1 MIISSQIFEAHLKCP
16 TKYYLKTSG
25 EIGTGNAYADWL
37 KTQNEFHQRE
47 GILHLTQGIPS
58 NEYAISPP
66 TTGNLKAAKWRLAS
80 DVEFNSEYLEGSNYC
95 ITKPSW
101 IKPKKQNKTDMSP
114 PLNTP
119 IYFLN
124 TRVHAVER
132 VTFERRGISAQFIPI
147 RFVFT
152 DKVNKN
158 GKLLLVFDS
167 LVLSKSLGRKV
178 SLGKLIYSDSY
189 DTHNIK
195 TSALA
200 PEVQKIVTNIARLP
214 LNSLPPDLVLNQHC
228 AECEFLERCRQI
240 ALEKDDLS
248 LLTGMTE
255 KERKKYHGKGIFTIN
270 QLSYTFRPRR
280 RPKRQG
286 DRRENYHHSLKALAI
301 REKRTHIV
309 GNLDF
314 KIEGTPVYLDV
325 EGLPDRDLY
334 YLIGVQITNDKSFT
348 QYSLWADS
356 PAQEQQIW
364 TDFLGILATINDP
377 VLIHYG
383 NFEVHFFKQMG
394 ERYGGLG
401 EESKIAKAINNSL
414 NLLSVIYA
422 RIYFPTYS
430 NRLKDIARFLDFEWS
445 EPKASGIQTIIWR
458 REWERSGSPY
468 LKEKLIIYN
477 QEDCEA
483 LRRVVDYLGSLSTS
497 KFPPT
502 DSNANGVVNTDSL
515 PRINPFKFQDN
526 QFGVP
531 GLHEVNKAA
540 YWDYQRERILLKSN
554 HYLKRVAKVRKEKAQ
569 AIPKANKIIQCPPP
583 SSCPYC
589 SRFKVQKVALKA
601 KTIFDIQFSRSG
613 IKRWMTQYLFY
624 RYYCPTCR
632 SSFQNA
638 DRAWSR
644 EKFGPNIQAIS
655 IYLNISLGLTLEKI
669 ATFLNETLG
678 FNIDRRVTHR
688 FKTYAAEYYKHTY
701 EGLLRNIV
709 NGHLLHADETKIYL
723 HEGTGYVWVFT
734 NVEEVV
740 YIYAPSREGG
750 LVAELLKDFK
760 GVLVSDFYTIY
771 DSLNCPQQKCIIHL
785 IRDMNN
791 ALMKEPFNEEI
802 KSLVTE
808 FALLIKPMIDTVHR
822 FGLKK
827 RFLRKHHAHIKR
839 FFKVLSQ
846 ENYKTETAVKW
857 RTRLERNRIKLFTFL
872 DYDGIPWNN
881 NNAEHAV
888 KSFALLRRNFSGF
901 STENGIREYLILMSI
916 CETCKIKGLNFLEFL
931 RSGEKDIDTFAERK
945 LKIKKKTSTRETLD
959 ER

>member
-1 MIISSQIFEAHLKCP
+1 MIISSQIFEAHIKCP

-25 EIGTGNAYADWL
+25 EIGTGNAYAEWM
-37 KTQNEFHQRE
+37 KAQNESHRKE
-47 GILHLTQGIPS
+47 GILHLTHGIPS
-58 NEYAISPP
+58 NEYAIPPP
-66 TTGNLKAAKWRLAS
+66 TTMNLKAAKWRLAL
-80 DVEFNSEYLEGSNYC
+80 DVEFHSECLGGVNPC
-95 ITKPSW
+95 IMQPPRVKL
-101 IKPKKQNKTDMSP
+101 KKENKIDMSP
-114 PLNTP
+114 SLNTP
-119 IYFLN
+119 IHFLN
-124 TRVHAVER
+124 TRIHAVER
-132 VTFERRGISAQFIPI
+132 VTFERPGMSAQFIPI
-147 RFVFT
+147 RFVFS
-152 DKVNKN
+152 DKVKKN
-158 GKLLLVFDS
+158 DKLLLVFDS
-167 LVLSKSLGRKV
+167 LVLSQILGRKV
-178 SLGKLIYSDSY
+178 SFGKIIYGDSY
-189 DTHNIK
+189 DTLNVK

-214 LNSLPPDLVLNQHC
+214 LDGLPLDLVLNQHC
-228 AECEFLERCRQI
+228 AKCEFLERCRQM

-248 LLTGMTE
+248 LLAGMTE

-280 RPKRQG
+280 RPKRHG
-286 DRRENYHHSLKALAI
+286 DRRENYHHSLKALAM
-301 REKRTHIV
+301 REKKTHIV
-309 GNLDF
+309 GNMDF
-314 KIEGTPVYLDV
+314 KIEGTPIYLDV
-325 EGLPDRDLY
+325 EGLPDCDVY
-334 YLIGVQITNDKSFT
+334 YLIGVRITNDKSFT

-356 PAQEQQIW
+356 PAQEEQIW
-364 TDFLGILATINDP
+364 TDFLGILSTINDP

-383 NFEVHFFKQMG
+383 SFETHFLRKMC

-401 EESKIAKAINNSL
+401 EESKIAKAINKSL
-414 NLLSVIYA
+414 NLLSVIYS

-430 NRLKDIARFLDFEWS
+430 NRLKDIARFLDYEWS

-458 REWERSGSPY
+458 RGWEQSGSPY

-483 LRRVVDYLGSLSTS
+483 LRRVVDYLKSLSTS
-497 KFPPT
+497 ELPST
-502 DSNANGVVNTDSL
+502 DSNTNGVVNTDTL

-531 GLHEVNKAA
+531 GLDEVNKAA
-540 YWDYQRERILLKSN
+540 YWDYQREKILLKSN
-554 HYLKRVAKVRKEKAQ
+554 HCLKRIAKVRKERAQ
-569 AIPKANKIIQCPPP
+569 AKPKTNKIIQCPPP

-589 SRFKVQKVALKA
+589 SRLKFQKITLKA
-601 KTIFDIQFSRSG
+601 KTILDIQFSRSG
-613 IKRWMTQYLFY
+613 IKRWITQYLFY
-624 RYYCPTCR
+624 RYYCPACR

-644 EKFGPNIQAIS
+644 EKFGPNIQALS
-655 IYLNISLGLTLEKI
+655 IYLNMSLGLTLEKI
-669 ATFLNETLG
+669 ATFLNETIG
-678 FNIDRRVTHR
+678 FNIDRHVTHR

-709 NGHLLHADETKIYL
+709 NGYLLHADETKINL
-723 HEGTGYVWVFT
+723 HERIGYVWVFT

-750 LVAELLKDFK
+750 LVATLLEDFK

-771 DSLNCPQQKCIIHL
+771 DSLNCPQQKCLIHL

-791 ALMKEPFNEEI
+791 ALMKEPFNGEI
-802 KSLVTE
+802 KSLVAE
-808 FALLIKPMIDTVHR
+808 FAALIKPMIDTVHR

-827 RFLRKHHAHIKR
+827 RYLRKHHAHVRR

-846 ENYKTETAVKW
+846 QNYNTETAAKCKN
-857 RTRLERNRIKLFTFL
+857 RLIRNRTKLFTFL
-872 DYDGIPWNN
+872 DYDGVPWNN

-901 STENGIREYLILMSI
+901 STEKGIREYLILMSV
-916 CETCKIKGLNFLEFL
+916 CETCNIKGLNFLEFL
-931 RSGEKDIDTFAERK
+931 RSGEKDMDAFAQRQ
-945 LKIKKKTSTRETLD
+945 LKVKKGASTTGTPD